1 MNDVTATN
9 GPEVTTVPEMQ
20 PIPSQMM
27 DLDLIEPDPDQPR
40 RTAADPETLEEL
52 KASIK
57 NVRIIQ
63 PISVRK
69 HPTKPGKYM
78 ILVGERRWCAAMAL
92 GIKAMPVLI
101 RESLTEIEILEIQI
115 AENMPGYRMGLKPHE
130 KAECVAKL
138 KKLLNLDQ
146 EGLAKHLGKSQ
157 AWVAQ
162 TLAISQLSPEIV
174 KFKEENPTLASD
186 TTTVL
191 TLDKLQKVDPAAAE
205 RLIEKAKTEQ
215 KLPRGEATQELK
227 KAKAI
232 KKGTPPPAQP
242 KERREL
248 DAIVGKEEGSDHDLP
263 FESHPGT
270 APQEDPTP
278 TAAAVTE
285 YNNLV
290 QALPGAGMSFPAEP
304 AAVPI
309 KKERVNRRKVKKVAT
324 LLGVNEDIDLT
335 ELLERLMDE
344 VMTLK
349 GVAATE
355 LEEVA
360 A

>member
-1 MNDVTATN
+1 MNDITQQN
-9 GPEVTTVPEMQ
+9 EPEVKVVPEMT

-40 RTAADPETLEEL
+40 KSAADPETLEEL

-57 NVRIIQ
+57 NVRVIQ

-69 HPTKPGKYM
+69 HPSKPGKFM

-92 GIKAMPVLI
+92 GIKAMPVLV
-101 RESLTEIEILEIQI
+101 RENLSEIEILEIQI

-138 KKLLNLDQ
+138 KRLLNLDQ

-162 TLAISQLSPEIV
+162 TLAISQISPEIV
-174 KFKEENPTLASD
+174 KFKEENPDLASD

-191 TLDKLQKVDPAAAE
+191 ALDKLQKVDPAAAE

-215 KLPRGEATQELK
+215 KLQRGDATFELK

-232 KKGTPPPAQP
+232 KKGAPPPAKP
-242 KERREL
+242 KERGEL
-248 DAIVGKEEGSDHDLP
+248 DAIVGKEEGDDVSLP
-263 FESHPGT
+263 FASHPGDT
-270 APQEDPTP
+270 QEDAAPN
-278 TAAAVTE
+278 AAALSE
-285 YNNLV
+285 YNQV
-290 QALPGAGMSFPAEP
+290 MQALPGAGMSMPSETH
-304 AAVPI
+304 AASI
-309 KKERVNRRKVKKVAT
+309 KKERVNRKKVKKVAT

-335 ELLERLMDE
+335 DLLERLMDE
-344 VMTLK
+344 VMNLK
-349 GVAATE
+349 GVTVNEA
-355 LEEVA
+355 EEAVA
-360 A
+360 